1 MSDYFKDQAE
11 TIRAELL
18 PIENPEHGFTAATA
32 AFARKIEASPFP
44 VCLHWRCGDYL
55 LPQNAALQVCT
66 PEYYA
71 AACRTVC
78 QSLPQPELFVFSDD
92 PAYVRQHLDAAGLPV
107 HYSTGA
113 KSAAADLALMRR
125 CRAFVLSNST
135 FSWWGQWLAGVPGR
149 CVIAPDRWY
158 ANGKKTALYDHDWTL
173 IPTK

>member
-1 MSDYFKDQAE
+1 MRTRNTA
-11 TIRAELL
+11 L
-18 PIENPEHGFTAATA
+18 PLRPPPLRGE
-32 AFARKIEASPFP
+32 IEASPFP

-71 AACRTVC
+71 AACRTVR
-78 QSLPQPELFVFSDD
+78 QSLLQAELFVFSDD

-125 CRAFVLSNST
+125 C
-135 FSWWGQWLAGVPGR
+135 GR
-149 CVIAPDRWY
+149 LC
-158 ANGKKTALYDHDWTL
+158 
-173 IPTK
+173 